1 MEGWNSERESA
12 ITEET
17 TARTELTYTSQNLK
31 KVEVFEQH
39 IEEQIV
45 VTEVVIKS
53 KKEKISEETEKKSIV
68 ETQVKAFK
76 KKQEL
81 HGKKEKV
88 KQFKAT
94 VNKKINKKK

>member
-1 MEGWNSERESA
+1 M
-12 ITEET
+12 
-17 TARTELTYTSQNLK
+17 TYTSQNLK

-53 KKEKISEETEKKSIV
+53 KKAAISEESEKKTIV

-81 HGKKEKV
+81 RGKKEKV

-94 VNKKINKKK
+94 VNKKINKKKK

>member
-1 MEGWNSERESA
+1 M
-12 ITEET
+12 
-17 TARTELTYTSQNLK
+17 TYTSQNLK

-53 KKEKISEETEKKSIV
+53 KKEKVSEESEKKTVI

-76 KKQEL
+76 KK
-81 HGKKEKV
+81 
-88 KQFKAT
+88 
-94 VNKKINKKK
+94 